1 MQRSDQTARIL
12 TILRELEFEQWPNV
26 LAEVLS
32 QVMPNAA
39 SAPALWRDLREQ
51 TEALMAE
58 QDED

>member
-1 MQRSDQTARIL
+1 MPRSDQTARIL
-12 TILRELEFEQWPNV
+12 TILRELDYAEWPNV

-32 QVMPNAA
+32 QVMPHAA

-58 QDED
+58 QEEY